1 VMYGAK
7 ARRNT
12 PQRAGNLVSK
22 LKAMFAGA
30 S

>member
-7 ARRNT
+7 TRRNAT
-12 PQRAGNLVSK
+12 QRSGNLVSK